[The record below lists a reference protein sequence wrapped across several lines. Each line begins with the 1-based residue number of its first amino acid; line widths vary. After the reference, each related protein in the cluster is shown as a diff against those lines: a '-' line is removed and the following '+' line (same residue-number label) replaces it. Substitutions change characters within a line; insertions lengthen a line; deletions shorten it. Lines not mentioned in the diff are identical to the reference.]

1 MASIL
6 GRNAG
11 RLAAIAVFL
20 LTQAAVAW
28 AAEIKV
34 FSTVGVKSV
43 LEELVPKFEKATG
56 HKLAITW
63 STASLLAKRVQA
75 GEQADALVLIKGD
88 VETLKTAG
96 KIMPGTDVIFSK
108 SIFAVGVKAGAPKPD
123 ISTPEAFKQA
133 LLTSKAVSYTD
144 PATGGASG
152 VYTAKQ
158 IDKMGITEQMKG
170 KTKHPLSGGF
180 SGSLLVDGQAD
191 IAINSK
197 PELMSVPGVEVIGP
211 LPGDMAF
218 TVTYDAA
225 VQSGAAQAD
234 AAKAWVKYLTTPE
247 AQAVFK
253 AKGFDPA

>member
-1 MASIL
+1 M
-6 GRNAG
+6 GRTIR

-20 LTQAAVAW
+20 SAQAALAST
-28 AAEIKV
+28 AEIKV

-43 LEELVPKFEKATG
+43 LEDLVPKFEKATG

-75 GEQADALVLIKGD
+75 GEQADALILIKGNL
-88 VETLKTAG
+88 ETLQKEG

-123 ISTPEAFKQA
+123 ISTPDALKQA
-133 LLTSKAVSYTD
+133 LLASKAVSYTD

-158 IDKMGITEQMKG
+158 IAKLGITEQMKG
-170 KTKHPLSGGF
+170 KTKHPPSGGF

-197 PELMSVPGVEVIGP
+197 PELLSVPGVEVVGP
-211 LPGDMAF
+211 LPGDMAY
-218 TVTYDAA
+218 TVIYAA
-225 VQSGAAQAD
+225 GVQSGAAQAD
-234 AAKAWVKYLTTPE
+234 AAKALVKYLMSPE

>member
-1 MASIL
+1 MGSTI
-6 GRNAG
+6 R

-20 LTQAAVAW
+20 LAQAALAS

-43 LEELVPKFEKATG
+43 LEDLVPKFEKATG

-75 GEQADALVLIKGD
+75 GEQADALILIKGNL
-88 VETLKTAG
+88 ETLQKEG
-96 KIMPGTDVIFSK
+96 KIMPGTDVIYSK

-123 ISTPEAFKQA
+123 ISTPDALKQA
-133 LLTSKAVSYTD
+133 LLASKAVSYTD

-158 IDKMGITEQMKG
+158 IAKLGITEQMKG
-170 KTKHPLSGGF
+170 KTKHPASGGF

-197 PELMSVPGVEVIGP
+197 PELLSVPGVEVIGP
-211 LPGDMAF
+211 LPGDMAY
-218 TVTYDAA
+218 TVIYAA
-225 VQSGAAQAD
+225 GVQSGAAQAD
-234 AAKAWVKYLTTPE
+234 AAKALVKYLMSPE

-253 AKGFDPA
+253 ANGFDPA

>member
-1 MASIL
+1 MGSAI
-6 GRNAG
+6 R
-11 RLAAIAVFL
+11 RFAANAVFL
-20 LTQAAVAW
+20 LAEAALAS

-43 LEELVPKFEKATG
+43 LEDLVPKFEKATG
-56 HKLAITW
+56 HKLNITW

-108 SIFAVGVKAGAPKPD
+108 SIFAVGVKAGAAKPD
-123 ISTPEAFKQA
+123 ISTPDALKQA
-133 LLTSKAVSYTD
+133 LLASKAVSYTD

-170 KTKHPLSGGF
+170 KTKHPPSGGF
-180 SGSLLVDGQAD
+180 SGSLLVDGHAD

-197 PELMSVPGVEVIGP
+197 PELLSVPGVEVVGP

-218 TVTYDAA
+218 TVIYAA
-225 VQSGAAQAD
+225 GV
-234 AAKAWVKYLTTPE
+234 
-247 AQAVFK
+247 
-253 AKGFDPA
+253 

>member
-1 MASIL
+1 MLYSL
-6 GRNAG
+6 R
-11 RLAAIAVFL
+11 RLAAGF
-20 LTQAAVAW
+20 AAVVLASQTAA

-43 LEELVPKFEKATG
+43 LEEIIPKFEQATG
-56 HKLAITW
+56 NKVTITW
-63 STASLLAKRVQA
+63 STAALLMKRVQA
-75 GEQADALVLIKGD
+75 GEQADALVLIKGNI
-88 VETLKTAG
+88 ETLQKDG
-96 KIMPGTDVIFSK
+96 KIVPGTDVIFSK

-123 ISTPEAFKQA
+123 ISTPDALKKA
-133 LLTSKAVSYTD
+133 LLASKAVSYTD

-158 IDKMGITEQMKG
+158 IEKMGITEQMKG
-170 KTKHPLSGGF
+170 KTKHPPSGGF
-180 SGSLLVDGQAD
+180 SGSLLVTGEAD

-197 PELMSVPGVEVIGP
+197 PELMSVPGVEVVGP

-218 TVTYDAA
+218 TVTYDAG
-225 VQSGAAQAD
+225 VQTGAAQAD
-234 AAKAWVKYLTTPE
+234 AAKTLVKYLSSPD

>member
-1 MASIL
+1 M
-6 GRNAG
+6 GRTIR

-20 LTQAAVAW
+20 LAQAALAS

-43 LEELVPKFEKATG
+43 LEDLVPKFEKATG

-63 STASLLAKRVQA
+63 STASLLAKGVQA
-75 GEQADALVLIKGD
+75 GEQADALILIKGNL
-88 VETLKTAG
+88 ETLQKEG

-123 ISTPEAFKQA
+123 ISTPDALKQA
-133 LLTSKAVSYTD
+133 LLASKAVSYTD

-158 IDKMGITEQMKG
+158 IAKLGITEQMKG
-170 KTKHPLSGGF
+170 KTKHPPSGGF

-197 PELMSVPGVEVIGP
+197 PELLSVPGVEVVGP
-211 LPGDMAF
+211 LPGDMAY
-218 TVTYDAA
+218 TVIYAA
-225 VQSGAAQAD
+225 GVQSGAAQAD
-234 AAKAWVKYLTTPE
+234 AAKALVKYLMSPE

>member
-1 MASIL
+1 MGSTI
-6 GRNAG
+6 R

-20 LTQAAVAW
+20 LAQAALAS

-43 LEELVPKFEKATG
+43 LEDLVPKFEKATG

-75 GEQADALVLIKGD
+75 GEQADALILIKGNL
-88 VETLKTAG
+88 ETLQKEG

-108 SIFAVGVKAGAPKPD
+108 SIFAVGVKAGASD
-123 ISTPEAFKQA
+123 SLKQA
-133 LLTSKAVSYTD
+133 LLASKAVSYTD

-158 IDKMGITEQMKG
+158 IAKLGITEQMKG
-170 KTKHPLSGGF
+170 KTKHPASGGF

-197 PELMSVPGVEVIGP
+197 PELLSVPGVEVVGP
-211 LPGDMAF
+211 LPGDMAY
-218 TVTYDAA
+218 TVIYAA
-225 VQSGAAQAD
+225 GVQSGAAQAD
-234 AAKAWVKYLTTPE
+234 AAKALVKYLMSPE